1 MHIRFGG
8 KPSLTYLEKLQDKA
22 LRMIN
27 FFPKRTI
34 LMIHLKTLKF
44 SNFKTIHLY
53 KMHCW

>member
-1 MHIRFGG
+1 MHVRFGG

-27 FFPKRTI
+27 FFLKRTL

-44 SNFKTIHLY
+44 SNFKTIHPY
-53 KMHCW
+53 KMHC